1 MPLIRQLRE
10 AGTGGEFL
18 SAVTLILL
26 GCAHLLDPNTTSSL
40 VLYLL
45 SLKFPGLWL
54 GLVLLLGVVHL
65 IALCLRPTLRW
76 IVVRKWCSVVGLVVF
91 LGLTAQVAM
100 AGNIG
105 ATIWLGQIALY
116 LAFAILRPRHS
127 YLVPL

>member
-18 SAVTLILL
+18 SAITLILL
-26 GCAHLLDPNTTSSL
+26 GGAHILDPQTTSSL

-54 GLVLLLGVVHL
+54 SVVFLLGAIHL
-65 IALCLRPTLRW
+65 IALCLRSTLRW
-76 IVVRKWCSVVGLVVF
+76 IVIRKACSVVGLVVY
-91 LGLTAQVAM
+91 LGLASQVAM

-116 LAFAILRPRHS
+116 LSFAIQRPRHT
-127 YLVPL
+127 YLALP